1 MRRVSVRDERT
12 WESSCEYGL
21 FRSPAMAVSVDAVPR
36 PATPR
41 GLHPRQR
48 ASFLPRLVE
57 HHPPRRYSPVESR
70 ALPRAAAG
78 RYESRRLVRLA
89 LGPFRWFRPNP
100 RACTC
105 EIARPPGD
113 RPELSCL
120 TTVSR
125 QSERN
130 FTSQVGRQLFVFEW
144 RNRARRRRAPA
155 PSTPT
160 EPRAAHRT
168 FLYRLKKASSHD
180 PHGQHAREVRCGSV
194 GACTHRSG
202 KSTPCACT
210 SSQMPD
216 CHPALRSPRPFTPRD
231 RSLTRHPD
239 PPTADH
245 HHERQAR
252 DHEHGNDEGASRV
265 APWTRPRGGGR
276 LNLAHF
282 AHPRIATRD
291 PRVTAPRLE
300 R

>member
-105 EIARPPGD
+105 EIARPPGN
-113 RPELSCL
+113 RQELSCL

-130 FTSQVGRQLFVFEW
+130 FTHVSS
-144 RNRARRRRAPA
+144 RASTFCFRVAESRPETTRPGSLDAHRAPRG
-155 PSTPT
+155 TPDV
-160 EPRAAHRT
+160 P
-168 FLYRLKKASSHD
+168 L
-180 PHGQHAREVRCGSV
+180 
-194 GACTHRSG
+194 
-202 KSTPCACT
+202 
-210 SSQMPD
+210 
-216 CHPALRSPRPFTPRD
+216 
-231 RSLTRHPD
+231 
-239 PPTADH
+239 PTK
-245 HHERQAR
+245 
-252 DHEHGNDEGASRV
+252 EGIES
-265 APWTRPRGGGR
+265 
-276 LNLAHF
+276 
-282 AHPRIATRD
+282 
-291 PRVTAPRLE
+291 
-300 R
+300 

>member
-21 FRSPAMAVSVDAVPR
+21 FRSPAMAVSVDAVPP

-48 ASFLPRLVE
+48 ASFLQGWSNTTLRGGTLRSSRG
-57 HHPPRRYSPVESR
+57 HYLAPPPVGMSR
-70 ALPRAAAG
+70 VGSFASRSVLSAGSARTRARA
-78 RYESRRLVRLA
+78 RVRS
-89 LGPFRWFRPNP
+89 
-100 RACTC
+100 
-105 EIARPPGD
+105 RPPGN

-239 PPTADH
+239 SPTADH

-265 APWTRPRGGGR
+265 APWTRAGG
-276 LNLAHF
+276 AEV
-282 AHPRIATRD
+282 A
-291 PRVTAPRLE
+291 
-300 R
+300 